1 MDEKDKMMTNESAQ
15 IAPETVA
22 AAETKTDTVPA
33 ENDQNISQAS
43 TDVKSATNMATEA
56 VPASQPVAV
65 KAKNKKTP
73 LIIAGI
79 IALVAVVAVAAFM
92 FLGVTKADYK
102 EALTN
107 IEDGEKSLTKQF
119 DQTAKIM
126 KAGPNNSSDSQRRD
140 LEELTKKNQQAMAEL
155 AKLKAVDKDA
165 DLKKKYQQLREEQQK
180 LDKFGA
186 EVMETV
192 YDVAPAMTKLGKINQ
207 QSSSEGRIKYA
218 RQVIDDLKKLDPKT
232 DYNKEFV
239 KDVTEIFEEMFDK
252 LDSSKDNKDSGL
264 EALRSGDYV
273 SKARKVT
280 SKWSQEVHKLSK
292 FKNPT
297 KESFESIKKY
307 LKGKIE

>member
-15 IAPETVA
+15 TVPETVA

-33 ENDQNISQAS
+33 ENDQNLSQAS
-43 TDVKSATNMATEA
+43 TDAKSATNMVTEA

-79 IALVAVVAVAAFM
+79 VALVAVVAVAAFM
-92 FLGVTKADYK
+92 LLGVAKADYK

-155 AKLKAVDKDA
+155 AKLKAFDKDA
-165 DLKKKYQQLREEQQK
+165 DLKKKYDQLREEQQK
-180 LDKFGA
+180 LDKFGM
-186 EVMETV
+186 EVIETV
-192 YDVAPAMTKLGKINQ
+192 YDIAPAMTKLGKINQ

-218 RQVIDDLKKLDPKT
+218 RQVIEDLKKLDPKA

-252 LDSSKDNKDSGL
+252 LDSGKDNKDSGL
-264 EALRSGDYV
+264 EALRAGDYV
-273 SKARKVT
+273 NKARKVT
-280 SKWSQEVHKLSK
+280 SKWTQEVRKLSK
-292 FKNPT
+292 FENPT
-297 KESFESIKKY
+297 KESFDLIRKY
-307 LKGKIE
+307 LKDKTE